1 VWLAFLLA
9 SVLGAIVVV
18 GYELQR
24 VNQLR
29 QVDADLE
36 LRLASLSGSVRE
48 FYRDGPPPSE
58 RESGRPPRPPGSEPF
73 GPRGAGPFEPGRPH
87 PPPGPPPR
95 DRPPPPDDG
104 SGAPFG
110 REAARGVQLSP
121 ETLGLFGEGYYF
133 TVWYRDGS
141 VLQRS
146 ANAPLE
152 LPVPGRAERDTLPH
166 FRTRGE
172 SREALHCSGLGE
184 CVLAGKPLTS
194 DLAALRTFRWTLL
207 GAGALIFALSLAIG
221 WGITTR
227 AIRPI
232 EEISAAA
239 LRISTGDL
247 SGRVRIHD
255 PDTEFGRLASVL
267 NTTFSRLEAAFARQ
281 VQFTDDA
288 AHELRTPLAVLIS
301 ETQTALSRKRTAV
314 EYRETIVGCL
324 ETAQQM
330 RQLTETL
337 LTLARIDGAQE
348 SLERGPVDLS
358 GVARLVADRLRRQA
372 DERGITIHCDLA
384 PATAFSVRERVDQVM
399 TNLLGNAI
407 YYNHPGGEV
416 RVSTRIEE
424 RSAVF
429 VIADTGEGIGAAHL
443 PRIFDRF
450 YRADKV
456 RSRSHGHAGLGLA
469 ICRSIVDAER
479 GTISVESAEQKG
491 TTFTV
496 RLPLGPEPVEA

>member
-1 VWLAFLLA
+1 
-9 SVLGAIVVV
+9 
-18 GYELQR
+18 
-24 VNQLR
+24 
-29 QVDADLE
+29 
-36 LRLASLSGSVRE
+36 
-48 FYRDGPPPSE
+48 
-58 RESGRPPRPPGSEPF
+58 
-73 GPRGAGPFEPGRPH
+73 
-87 PPPGPPPR
+87 
-95 DRPPPPDDG
+95 
-104 SGAPFG
+104 
-110 REAARGVQLSP
+110 VQLSLA
-121 ETLGLFGEGYYF
+121 TLGLFGSKEGYYF
-133 TVWYRDGS
+133 TIWYRDGS
-141 VLQRS
+141 VLERS
-146 ANAPLE
+146 ANAPILS
-152 LPVPGRAERDTLPH
+152 VPGRHERDTLPH

-172 SREALHCSGLGE
+172 FREAIHCSGLGE
-184 CVLAGKPLTS
+184 CVLAGRSLTA

-207 GAGALIFALSLAIG
+207 GAAALIFALSLAIG

-247 SGRVRIHD
+247 SERVRIRD

-314 EYRETIVGCL
+314 EYRDTVAGCL

-337 LTLARIDGAQE
+337 LALARIDGAQE
-348 SLERGPVDLS
+348 SLLRGPVDLS
-358 GVARLVADRLRRQA
+358 TVARAVAERLRQQA
-372 DERGITIHCDLA
+372 DEREITIQCDLT

-399 TNLLGNAI
+399 TNLLANAI
-407 YYNHPGGEV
+407 YYNHAGGDV
-416 RVSTRIEE
+416 RLFTRIEN

-429 VIADTGEGIGAAHL
+429 IIADTGDGIGVEHL

-469 ICRSIVDAER
+469 ICKSIVDAEG
-479 GTISVESAEQKG
+479 GTISVESAEQEG

-496 RLPLGPEPVEA
+496 RLPMEPEVARFSPVSQS

>member
-1 VWLAFLLA
+1 
-9 SVLGAIVVV
+9 
-18 GYELQR
+18 
-24 VNQLR
+24 
-29 QVDADLE
+29 
-36 LRLASLSGSVRE
+36 
-48 FYRDGPPPSE
+48 
-58 RESGRPPRPPGSEPF
+58 
-73 GPRGAGPFEPGRPH
+73 
-87 PPPGPPPR
+87 
-95 DRPPPPDDG
+95 
-104 SGAPFG
+104 
-110 REAARGVQLSP
+110 
-121 ETLGLFGEGYYF
+121 
-133 TVWYRDGS
+133 
-141 VLQRS
+141 
-146 ANAPLE
+146 
-152 LPVPGRAERDTLPH
+152 
-166 FRTRGE
+166 
-172 SREALHCSGLGE
+172 
-184 CVLAGKPLTS
+184 
-194 DLAALRTFRWTLL
+194 
-207 GAGALIFALSLAIG
+207 
-221 WGITTR
+221 
-227 AIRPI
+227 
-232 EEISAAA
+232 
-239 LRISTGDL
+239 
-247 SGRVRIHD
+247 
-255 PDTEFGRLASVL
+255 
-267 NTTFSRLEAAFARQ
+267 
-281 VQFTDDA
+281 
-288 AHELRTPLAVLIS
+288 VLIS

-384 PATAFSVRERVDQVM
+384 PATACSVRERVDQVM